1 MESDG
6 LQQALSCARMDGC
19 CSAVMDPCRGF
30 TIKGHR
36 FMRDTGFEYPLVHI
50 AATPPCPPEGGGI
63 GTGAGAAELKEPSD
77 TAPRRRVWVVQCGAR
92 SWTAFQLGIFCVL
105 CHAGPDPP
113 GSAHR
118 SSRSR
123 QLLTEQSAVL
133 RADGRE
139 GRSEAPPRAP
149 PEGPPPRE
157 ATSGG
162 GAVSLSALTSARRRH
177 GNGPSRCPGP
187 CGRGRSSSRRDR
199 APWRRRLGDTRADR
213 RPATRYCP
221 PAPGPRRR
229 EAERP

>member
-1 MESDG
+1 MFLGHRGAEGGAARSGGAPRGLRLKSDG

-162 GAVSLSALTSARRRH
+162 ALSL
-177 GNGPSRCPGP
+177 
-187 CGRGRSSSRRDR
+187 
-199 APWRRRLGDTRADR
+199 
-213 RPATRYCP
+213 
-221 PAPGPRRR
+221 
-229 EAERP
+229 